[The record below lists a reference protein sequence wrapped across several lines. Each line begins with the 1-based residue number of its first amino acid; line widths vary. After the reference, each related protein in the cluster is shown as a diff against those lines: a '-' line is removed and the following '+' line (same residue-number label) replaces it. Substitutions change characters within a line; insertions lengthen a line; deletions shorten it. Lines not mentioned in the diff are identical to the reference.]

1 MKKILTISIALVLL
15 LFCAVLLY
23 LVYTMVFP
31 QQKIV
36 YDQTNRTFVVKGDVK
51 VKKAA
56 EDASWQKMTTS
67 TVLEKGDRIETSED
81 SNVDIV
87 IGSDVDKSIKLGS
100 KTNIEI
106 ESVNPTSINCSRG
119 KIIVALKKLEP
130 KSSFTVK
137 TPTAICG
144 AQGTAWLEEVDAIKT
159 KVCVFES
166 SIYAK
171 EVSAQGKPGFIKHK
185 VDEGTQRI
193 FVKDKPISSPVKIPE
208 ADTEYWK
215 NWNKNIEYLR
225 EGKMLVNDFNKKENF
240 NNLDGPFGSWNVF
253 YSDPNQHCKDEFSA
267 TERLGDTGFGLK
279 LDYDVDSPYSAYN
292 GFFTN
297 LMNTDISE
305 YKYLVLSVKGD
316 TNIGFTEKINLEL
329 KNQRQIGRYTI
340 QGVSGEWK
348 QFVIPLN
355 RFVGITNFKDM
366 KELVIVFSDL
376 NATKKTGVVYIDDI
390 YFTKTEPPAS

>member
-1 MKKILTISIALVLL
+1 MKKILTIAVSLILIA
-15 LFCAVLLY
+15 FCAVLLY

-31 QQKIV
+31 QKKIV
-36 YDQTNRTFVVKGDVK
+36 YDQTNKTFVVKGDVK
-51 VKKAA
+51 IKKAG
-56 EDASWQKMTTS
+56 EGSSWQKMSTS
-67 TVLEKGDRIETSED
+67 TVLEKGDCIETSED
-81 SNVDIV
+81 SSTDV
-87 IGSDVDKSIKLGS
+87 IMGGNTE
-100 KTNIEI
+100 KTVKIGPRSRIEI
-106 ESVNPTSINCSRG
+106 ESVNPTSINCTRG
-119 KIIVALKKLEP
+119 KLMVSLKKLEP

-144 AQGTAWLEEVDAIKT
+144 AQGTAWLEEVDANKT

-166 SIYAK
+166 TIYARQ
-171 EVSAQGKPGFIKHK
+171 VDADGKASFIKNR

-193 FVKDKPISSPVKIPE
+193 LEKGKQISAPQKIS
-208 ADTEYWK
+208 DSDDEYWK

-240 NNLDGPFGSWNVF
+240 NSLDGPFGSWNVF
-253 YSDPNQHCKDEFSA
+253 YSDPNQHCKDEFSS
-267 TERLGDTGFGLK
+267 TERLGSSGYSLK

-316 TNIGFTEKINLEL
+316 KAAGFTTKINLEL
-329 KNQRQIGRYTI
+329 KNQRQIGRYTLTD
-340 QGVSGEWK
+340 VSDEWK
-348 QFVIPLN
+348 QFVVPLN
-355 RFVGITNFKDM
+355 KFTGITTFKDM

-376 NATKKTGVVYIDDI
+376 NATKKAGVVYLDDI
-390 YFTKTEPPAS
+390 YFATTEPAS

>member
-1 MKKILTISIALVLL
+1 MKKISIILTASLLV
-15 LFCAVLLY
+15 LFCAFLLY

-31 QQKIV
+31 QKKII

-51 VKKAA
+51 IKKAGEGA
-56 EDASWQKMTTS
+56 PWQKMSTS
-67 TVLEKGDRIETSED
+67 TVLEKGDSIETAED
-81 SNVDIV
+81 SSADIV
-87 IGSDVDKSIKLGS
+87 IGGNTDKSIKVAGKS
-100 KTNIEI
+100 RVEFENI
-106 ESVNPTSINCSRG
+106 NPTAINCTKG
-119 KIIVALKKLEP
+119 KLIIALKKLEP

-144 AQGTAWLEEVDAIKT
+144 AQGTGWMEEADNAGT

-166 SIYAK
+166 TIYAH
-171 EVSAQGKPGFIKHK
+171 ESSDRNNFWFSKHN
-185 VDEGTQRI
+185 VEEGTQRI
-193 FVKDKPISSPVKIPE
+193 LAKDKPISEPQKIAE

-215 NWNKNIEYLR
+215 NWYKNVKYLR
-225 EGKMLVNDFNKKENF
+225 EGKMLVNDFDKKENF
-240 NNLDGPFGSWNVF
+240 NNLDGPFGSWNIF
-253 YSDPNQHCKDEFSA
+253 YSDPNQHCKDEFSS
-267 TERLGDTGFGLK
+267 TERLGDTGYSLK

-316 TNIGFTEKINLEL
+316 KTAGFTENINLEL
-329 KNQRQIGRYTI
+329 KNQRQIGRFTI
-340 QGVSGEWK
+340 RGVTGEWK
-348 QFVIPLN
+348 QFVVP
-355 RFVGITNFKDM
+355 FSKFAGITSFKDM

-390 YFTKTEPPAS
+390 YFTKTEPTG